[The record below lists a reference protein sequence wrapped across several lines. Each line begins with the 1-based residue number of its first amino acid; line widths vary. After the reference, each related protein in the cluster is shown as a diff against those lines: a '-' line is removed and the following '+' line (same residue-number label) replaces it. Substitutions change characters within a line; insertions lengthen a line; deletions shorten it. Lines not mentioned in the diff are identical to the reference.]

1 MGFSISA
8 PPRLI
13 HSPRWQASP
22 SAVPSTIAKITA
34 GIFSISGMELMP
46 MPMAQTPN
54 TLFSSVVKRVD
65 RRWLKSVPKIPPNTT
80 AATFTIIPIIKI
92 PSVFLRK
99 NTPES
104 THSGRISTL
113 FFIII

>member
-1 MGFSISA
+1 
-8 PPRLI
+8 
-13 HSPRWQASP
+13 
-22 SAVPSTIAKITA
+22 
-34 GIFSISGMELMP
+34 MELMP

-92 PSVFLRK
+92 PLRYFWRK

-104 THSGRISTL
+104 IHSGRISTL
-113 FFIII
+113 FS